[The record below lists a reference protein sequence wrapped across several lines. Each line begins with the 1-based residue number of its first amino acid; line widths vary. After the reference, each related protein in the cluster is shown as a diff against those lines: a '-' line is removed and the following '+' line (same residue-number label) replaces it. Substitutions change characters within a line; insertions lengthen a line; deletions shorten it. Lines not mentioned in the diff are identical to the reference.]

1 MLLIFCIVKFYFYFY
16 CHYDENCNLFDHVDC
31 RIYMLFFYVF
41 FGFRKRMQGR
51 FQRSFIRSNMS

>member
-31 RIYMLFFYVF
+31 IIYLLFFMYSLALEKGCKG
-41 FGFRKRMQGR
+41 GFRGVL
-51 FQRSFIRSNMS
+51 